1 MLKRKIYDTFL
12 KWVESPYSYVPLVV
26 GARQVG
32 KTFII
37 RDFLNNNFENVVE
50 LNFVTNPDYSEI
62 FNGSLDIDNLITEL
76 SVRFPSVKLIP
87 GKTAIFLDEIQECP
101 DAKTAF
107 KPFVEDGRFR
117 VIASGSLL
125 GIRHKQPRSNPV
137 GFMYEINMYPLDF
150 EEFLWGLG
158 IDEAIVKKV
167 RSNLITK
174 TQYSN
179 SILSAMEGYFSIY
192 MIVGGMPEA
201 VQTYLRTK
209 NIQDVRLIQE
219 TIVSGYRDD
228 ITKYSEKSDVDKIR
242 AIFDSIPVHL
252 SQESKKFSY
261 RIVDEEFVPT
271 FRTYESSINWMKD
284 ASIINVCY
292 NLDSPS
298 QPLREHRKDRQFK
311 IYLGDTGLLTYI
323 LGLNAAKS
331 ILSGDTRVNRGAVT
345 ENVVSQCLVS
355 NGFDLYYFKPETMEI
370 DFIMVLGTD
379 VAAAEIKSG
388 NNKQS
393 KSLNSLKDKY
403 GVKRRMKFEKSN
415 IQIDDNGIEHYPL
428 FACSFITDLQRTPIV
443 DINVDVDSFINEF
456 EQSSD

>member
-1 MLKRKIYDTFL
+1 M
-12 KWVESPYSYVPLVV
+12 
-26 GARQVG
+26 G

-37 RDFLNNNFENVVE
+37 RDFLNNNFESVIE
-50 LNFVTNPDYSEI
+50 INFVTNPEYSAI
-62 FNGSLDIDNLITEL
+62 FRGNLDIDNLITEI
-76 SVRFPSVKLIP
+76 SVRMPDVKLIS

-137 GFMYEINMYPLDF
+137 GFMNEINMYPLDF

-158 IDEAIVKKV
+158 INETIVKKV
-167 RSNLITK
+167 CNNLTTK
-174 TQYSN
+174 TPYSD
-179 SILSAMEGYFSIY
+179 SILSAMEEYFSIY

-209 NIQDVRLIQE
+209 NIQDVRLVQK
-219 TIVSGYRDD
+219 TIVTGYRDD
-228 ITKYSEKSDVDKIR
+228 ITKYSEKSDTDKIR
-242 AIFDSIPVHL
+242 AIFDSIPIHL

-261 RIVDEEFVPT
+261 KIVDEEFVPT

-284 ASIINVCY
+284 ASIINICY

-311 IYLGDTGLLTYI
+311 IYMGDTGLLTYI
-323 LGLNAAKS
+323 LGLNVAKS

-345 ENVVSQCLVS
+345 ENIVSQCLVS
-355 NGFDLYYFKPETMEI
+355 SGFDLYYFKPETMEI
-370 DFIMVLGTD
+370 DFVTVLGTD
-379 VAAAEIKSG
+379 VAAMEIKSG

-393 KSLNSLKDKY
+393 KSLNSLKDRY
-403 GVKRRMKFEKSN
+403 GVRRRIKFEKSN
-415 IQIDDNGIEHYPL
+415 IQIDDKGIEHYPL
-428 FACSFITDLQRTPIV
+428 FACSFIRDLQHELAV
-443 DINVDVDSFINEF
+443 DIDVDVNSFIKEF
-456 EQSSD
+456 E